1 MEKTLVIIDGNSLMN
16 RAYYAIQ
23 RPMMTKDGMYTQG
36 IFGFLNMLSKI
47 IKDYE
52 PTHIAVAFDRKAP
65 TFRHLEY
72 DEYKAGR
79 KKMPPELAMEFPVLK
94 DILAAMNIHML
105 EIDGFEAD
113 DILGTV
119 SKAAEEDGIK
129 PYIITGDKDA
139 FQLASDKTT
148 VIFTKRGTSEFDA
161 YDEKAVYEKY
171 GFSPQQFIDFKGLM
185 GDQSD
190 NIPGIPGVGEK
201 TATKLILEYGSV
213 ENLIA
218 SVDGMKKSKLKEKIE
233 ENAQLAVMSKRL
245 ATICRDIP
253 IEIDFDAMKYEEPDY
268 DKLIEIYKKLEFNLF
283 IKRLTSER
291 KLAGHDA
298 SESGEAV
305 SPAASDGAAGAETS
319 GSPYLN
325 ESKYDGEIPYGDIAP
340 VVASKAA
347 VIQVS
352 GADELAKALDAMSSA
367 DHIWLRVFH
376 DNAHIKKPE
385 ISSVCMLALDNGDNA
400 ENGGKLYVIHWD
412 DCAPGALAEFFA
424 KYRGRI
430 CGHDLKDSYYALFAN
445 GAAKLPDPRGYVFET
460 YCDTAITA
468 YLIDP
473 QKKSYELSA
482 LMLEA
487 YHKDFPTDKQISEE
501 AGTIDMF
508 GNAWDTQAQLALKIF
523 EASSSLVGEQ
533 AAQLA
538 RYDLVRVLT
547 EAELPLV
554 EVLASM
560 ESCGVRADREVLN
573 TIGDSLK
580 GRIEKLTADIYT
592 LAGEEFNINSP
603 KQLGVILF
611 EKLGL
616 PNGKKTK
623 TGYSTSAD
631 ILEKIADDHPVV
643 PLILEYRMLTKLNG
657 TYVEGML
664 PLIDSGEK
672 IHAHFQ
678 QTVTATGRLSCTE
691 PNLQNIP
698 VRQDIGRQF
707 RRVFTKSHEDGVL
720 VGADYSQV
728 ELRVMAHLS
737 GDKALIDS
745 FEQQSDIH
753 TITASRVFGVP
764 VEDVTPLQRSRAKAV
779 NFGVIYGISAFGLSE
794 DLKISRKEAQAYID
808 DYFRAHPGVK
818 AYMDSMVEFCKEH
831 NYVTTLLGRRR
842 YISEIHAS
850 NFMTR
855 QLGERLAMNT
865 PVQGTAADIMKLAMI
880 RAYRALNEQVCESRL
895 ILQIHDELMIDCVA
909 GEEEKV
915 KELLEVSMTDA
926 VQLKVVLA
934 ADVNSGNS
942 WYDLK

>member
-47 IKDYE
+47 LKDYE

-119 SKAAEEDGIK
+119 SKKAEEEGIT

-218 SVDGMKKSKLKEKIE
+218 SVDSMKKSKLKEKIE

-253 IEIDFDAMKYEEPDY
+253 IEVDFEAMKYEEPDY
-268 DKLIEIYKKLEFNLF
+268 GKLIEIYKKLEFNLF

-291 KLAGHDA
+291 KLAGLPADNSA
-298 SESGEAV
+298 SE
-305 SPAASDGAAGAETS
+305 ASDAAAMPVSDNSVSSADIQEAYEYNG
-319 GSPYLN
+319 
-325 ESKYDGEIPYGDIAP
+325 DIPYSDITAIN
-340 VVASKAA
+340 ASNVETVHAD
-347 VIQVS
+347 S
-352 GADELAKALDAMSSA
+352 ADELKKALKELNDA
-367 DHIWLRVFH
+367 DCVWLKVFH
-376 DNAHIKKPE
+376 DNAHVKKPE
-385 ISSVCMLALDNGDNA
+385 ISSVCMLARGGN
-400 ENGGKLYVIHWD
+400 ENEADRLYVIHWNES
-412 DCAPGALAEFFA
+412 APGALAEFFGHW
-424 KYRGRI
+424 RGRL
-430 CGHDLKDSYYALFAN
+430 CGHDIKDSYYALFAN

-460 YCDTAITA
+460 YCDTAISA

-487 YHKDFPTDKQISEE
+487 YHKDFPTDKQIAEE
-501 AGTIDMF
+501 ACAIDMF
-508 GNAWDTQAQLALKIF
+508 GNAWDTQARLALSIF
-523 EASSSLVGEQ
+523 EASSSLVKEQ

-538 RYDLVRVLT
+538 RYSLVKVLT

-560 ESCGVRADREVLN
+560 ESCGVRADSEVLN
-573 TIGDSLK
+573 TIGGSLRE
-580 GRIEKLTADIYT
+580 RIEKLTSDIYV

-631 ILEKIADDHPVV
+631 ILEKIADAHPVV

-664 PLIDSGEK
+664 PLIDENGK

-794 DLKISRKEAQAYID
+794 DLKISRKEAQEYID

-818 AYMDSMVEFCKEH
+818 AYMDSMVEFCREH
-831 NYVTTLLGRRR
+831 NYVSTLLGRRR

-880 RAYRALNEQVCESRL
+880 RAYRALNEQNCESRL
-895 ILQIHDELMIDCVA
+895 ILQVHDELMIDCVS

-934 ADVNSGNS
+934 ADVNTGNS

>member
-1 MEKTLVIIDGNSLMN
+1 MEKKLVIIDGNSLMN

-47 IKDYE
+47 LKDYE

-94 DILAAMNIHML
+94 DILTAMNIHML

-119 SKAAEEDGIK
+119 SKKAEEEGIK

-218 SVDGMKKSKLKEKIE
+218 STDSMKKSKLRDKIE

-253 IEIDFDAMKYEEPDY
+253 VEVDFEAMKYEGPDY
-268 DKLIEIYKKLEFNLF
+268 GKLIEIYKKLEFNLF

-291 KLAGHDA
+291 KLAGL
-298 SESGEAV
+298 
-305 SPAASDGAAGAETS
+305 PADENTAETS
-319 GSPYLN
+319 DGTSMPASN
-325 ESKYDGEIPYGDIAP
+325 DSVSSADIQEASEYDGDIPYSDITAINSAN
-340 VVASKAA
+340 VETVHTDS
-347 VIQVS
+347 
-352 GADELAKALDAMSSA
+352 ADELKKALEELKGA
-367 DHIWLRVFH
+367 DHIWLKVFH
-376 DNAHIKKPE
+376 DNAHVKKPE
-385 ISSVCMLALDNGDNA
+385 ISSVCMLACGGA
-400 ENGGKLYVIHWD
+400 ENKAGRLYVIRWNES
-412 DCAPGALAEFFA
+412 APGALAEFFGHW
-424 KYRGRI
+424 RGRL
-430 CGHDLKDSYYALFAN
+430 CGHDVKDSYYALFSN

-460 YCDTAITA
+460 YCDTAISA

-487 YHKDFPTDKQISEE
+487 YHKDFPTDKQIAEE
-501 AGTIDMF
+501 ACTIDMF
-508 GNAWDTQAQLALKIF
+508 GNAWDTQARLALSIF
-523 EASSSLVGEQ
+523 EASSSLVKEQ

-538 RYDLVRVLT
+538 RYGLVKVLT

-580 GRIEKLTADIYT
+580 ERIEKLTSDIYV

-631 ILEKIADDHPVV
+631 ILEKIADAHPAV

-664 PLIDSGEK
+664 PLIDENGK

-794 DLKISRKEAQAYID
+794 DLKISRKEAQEYID
-808 DYFRAHPGVK
+808 DYFKAHPGVK
-818 AYMDSMVEFCKEH
+818 AYMDSMVEFCREH
-831 NYVTTLLGRRR
+831 NYVSTLLGRRR

-880 RAYRALNEQVCESRL
+880 RAYRTLNEQNCESRL
-895 ILQIHDELMIDCVA
+895 ILQVHDELMIDCVS

-934 ADVNSGNS
+934 ADVNTGNS

>member
-1 MEKTLVIIDGNSLMN
+1 
-16 RAYYAIQ
+16 
-23 RPMMTKDGMYTQG
+23 
-36 IFGFLNMLSKI
+36 
-47 IKDYE
+47 
-52 PTHIAVAFDRKAP
+52 
-65 TFRHLEY
+65 
-72 DEYKAGR
+72 
-79 KKMPPELAMEFPVLK
+79 
-94 DILAAMNIHML
+94 
-105 EIDGFEAD
+105 
-113 DILGTV
+113 
-119 SKAAEEDGIK
+119 
-129 PYIITGDKDA
+129 
-139 FQLASDKTT
+139 
-148 VIFTKRGTSEFDA
+148 
-161 YDEKAVYEKY
+161 
-171 GFSPQQFIDFKGLM
+171 M

-218 SVDGMKKSKLKEKIE
+218 STDSMKKSKLRDKIE

-253 IEIDFDAMKYEEPDY
+253 IEVDFEAMKYEGPDY
-268 DKLIEIYKKLEFNLF
+268 GKLIEIYKKLEFNLF

-291 KLAGHDA
+291 KLAGLPADENTAEISDGTSMPASNDSVSSADIQEA
-298 SESGEAV
+298 SE
-305 SPAASDGAAGAETS
+305 
-319 GSPYLN
+319 
-325 ESKYDGEIPYGDIAP
+325 YDGDIPYSDITAIN
-340 VVASKAA
+340 AA
-347 VIQVS
+347 NVETVHTD
-352 GADELAKALDAMSSA
+352 GADELKKALEELKGA
-367 DHIWLRVFH
+367 DRIWLKVFH
-376 DNAHIKKPE
+376 DNAHVKKPE
-385 ISSVCMLALDNGDNA
+385 ISSVCMLACGGA
-400 ENGGKLYVIHWD
+400 ENKAGRLYVIHWNES
-412 DCAPGALAEFFA
+412 APGALAEFFGHW
-424 KYRGRI
+424 RGRL
-430 CGHDLKDSYYALFAN
+430 CGHDIKDSYYALFSN

-460 YCDTAITA
+460 YCDTAISA

-482 LMLEA
+482 LILEA
-487 YHKDFPTDKQISEE
+487 YHKDFPTDKQIAEE
-501 AGTIDMF
+501 ACTIDMF
-508 GNAWDTQAQLALKIF
+508 GNAWDTQARLALSIF
-523 EASSSLVGEQ
+523 EASSSLVKEQ

-538 RYDLVRVLT
+538 RYGLVKVLT

-580 GRIEKLTADIYT
+580 ERIEKLTSDIYV

-631 ILEKIADDHPVV
+631 ILEKIADAHPAV

-664 PLIDSGEK
+664 PLIDENGK

-794 DLKISRKEAQAYID
+794 DLKISRKEAQEYID
-808 DYFRAHPGVK
+808 DYFKAHPGVK
-818 AYMDSMVEFCKEH
+818 AYMDSMVEFCREH
-831 NYVTTLLGRRR
+831 NYVSTLLGRRR

-880 RAYRALNEQVCESRL
+880 RAYRALNEQNCESRL
-895 ILQIHDELMIDCVA
+895 ILQVHDELMIDCVS

-934 ADVNSGNS
+934 ADVNTGNS

>member
-47 IKDYE
+47 LKDYA

-94 DILAAMNIHML
+94 DILTAMNIHML

-119 SKAAEEDGIK
+119 SKKAEEEGIK

-218 SVDGMKKSKLKEKIE
+218 STDSMKKSKLRDKIE

-253 IEIDFDAMKYEEPDY
+253 IEVDFEAMKYEVPDY
-268 DKLIEIYKKLEFNLF
+268 GKLIEIYKKLEFNLF

-291 KLAGHDA
+291 KLAGLPADENTAEISDGTSMPASNDSVSSADIQKA
-298 SESGEAV
+298 SE
-305 SPAASDGAAGAETS
+305 
-319 GSPYLN
+319 
-325 ESKYDGEIPYGDIAP
+325 YDGDIPYSDITAIN
-340 VVASKAA
+340 AA
-347 VIQVS
+347 NVETVHTD
-352 GADELAKALDAMSSA
+352 GADELKKALEELKGA
-367 DHIWLRVFH
+367 DRIWLKVFH
-376 DNAHIKKPE
+376 DNAHVKKPE
-385 ISSVCMLALDNGDNA
+385 ISSVCMLACGGA
-400 ENGGKLYVIHWD
+400 ENKAGRLYVIHWNES
-412 DCAPGALAEFFA
+412 APGALAEFFGHW
-424 KYRGRI
+424 RGRL
-430 CGHDLKDSYYALFAN
+430 CGHDIKDSYYALFSN

-460 YCDTAITA
+460 YCDTAISA

-482 LMLEA
+482 LVLEA
-487 YHKDFPTDKQISEE
+487 YHKDFPTDKQIAEE
-501 AGTIDMF
+501 ACTIDMF
-508 GNAWDTQAQLALKIF
+508 GNAWDTQARLALSIF
-523 EASSSLVGEQ
+523 EASSSLVKEQ

-538 RYDLVRVLT
+538 RYGLVKVLT

-580 GRIEKLTADIYT
+580 ERIEKLTSDIYV

-631 ILEKIADDHPVV
+631 ILEKIADAHPVV

-664 PLIDSGEK
+664 PLIDENGK

-794 DLKISRKEAQAYID
+794 DLKISRKEAQEYID
-808 DYFRAHPGVK
+808 DYFKAHPGVK
-818 AYMDSMVEFCKEH
+818 AYMDSMVEFCREH
-831 NYVTTLLGRRR
+831 NYVSTLLGRRR

-880 RAYRALNEQVCESRL
+880 RAYRALNEQNCESRL
-895 ILQIHDELMIDCVA
+895 ILQVHDELMIDCVS

-934 ADVNSGNS
+934 ADVNTGNS

>member
-1 MEKTLVIIDGNSLMN
+1 
-16 RAYYAIQ
+16 
-23 RPMMTKDGMYTQG
+23 
-36 IFGFLNMLSKI
+36 
-47 IKDYE
+47 
-52 PTHIAVAFDRKAP
+52 
-65 TFRHLEY
+65 
-72 DEYKAGR
+72 
-79 KKMPPELAMEFPVLK
+79 
-94 DILAAMNIHML
+94 ML

-119 SKAAEEDGIK
+119 SKKAEEEGIK

-218 SVDGMKKSKLKEKIE
+218 STDSMKKSKLREKIE

-253 IEIDFDAMKYEEPDY
+253 VEVDFEAMKYEEPDY
-268 DKLIEIYKKLEFNLF
+268 GKLIEIYKKLEFNLF

-291 KLAGHDA
+291 KLAGLPADENTAEISDSTSMPASNDSVSSADIQKA
-298 SESGEAV
+298 SE
-305 SPAASDGAAGAETS
+305 
-319 GSPYLN
+319 
-325 ESKYDGEIPYGDIAP
+325 YDGDIPYSDITAIN
-340 VVASKAA
+340 AA
-347 VIQVS
+347 NVETVHTD
-352 GADELAKALDAMSSA
+352 GADELKKAIEELKGA
-367 DHIWLRVFH
+367 DRIWLKVFH
-376 DNAHIKKPE
+376 DNAHVKKPE
-385 ISSVCMLALDNGDNA
+385 ISSVCMLACGGA
-400 ENGGKLYVIHWD
+400 ENKAGRLYVIHWNES
-412 DCAPGALAEFFA
+412 APGALAEFFGHW
-424 KYRGRI
+424 RGRL
-430 CGHDLKDSYYALFAN
+430 CGHDIKDSYYALFSN

-460 YCDTAITA
+460 YCDTAISA

-487 YHKDFPTDKQISEE
+487 YHKDFPTDKQIAEE
-501 AGTIDMF
+501 ACTIDMF
-508 GNAWDTQAQLALKIF
+508 GNAWDTQARLALSIF
-523 EASSSLVGEQ
+523 EASSSLVKEQ

-538 RYDLVRVLT
+538 RYGLVKVLT

-580 GRIEKLTADIYT
+580 ERIEKLTSDIYV

-631 ILEKIADDHPVV
+631 ILEKIADAHPAV

-664 PLIDSGEK
+664 PLIDENGK

-794 DLKISRKEAQAYID
+794 DLKISRKEAQEYID
-808 DYFRAHPGVK
+808 DYFKAHPGVK
-818 AYMDSMVEFCKEH
+818 AYMDSMVEFCREH
-831 NYVTTLLGRRR
+831 NYVSTLLGRRR

-880 RAYRALNEQVCESRL
+880 RAYRALNEQNCESRL
-895 ILQIHDELMIDCVA
+895 ILQVHDELMIDCVS

-934 ADVNSGNS
+934 ADVNTGNS

>member
-1 MEKTLVIIDGNSLMN
+1 MEKILVIIDGNSLMN

-47 IKDYE
+47 LKDYE
-52 PTHIAVAFDRKAP
+52 PTHIAVAFDRKTP

-94 DILAAMNIHML
+94 EILDTMNIHML

-119 SKAAEEDGIK
+119 SKAAEENGIK

-185 GDQSD
+185 GDTSD

-201 TATKLILEYGSV
+201 TAAKLILEYGSV

-218 SVDGMKKSKLKEKIE
+218 SVGSMKKSKLRDKIE

-253 IEIDFDAMKYEEPDY
+253 IEIDFEAMKYKEPDY
-268 DKLIEIYKKLEFNLF
+268 GKLIEIYKKLEFNLF
-283 IKRLTSER
+283 IKRL
-291 KLAGHDA
+291 A
-298 SESGEAV
+298 SEKKL
-305 SPAASDGAAGAETS
+305 DGLSAAGGADEVHRVNAEILPS
-319 GSPYLN
+319 ENGNDIHSASQ
-325 ESKYDGEIPYGDIAP
+325 EQKYDGELPYSDICP
-340 VVASKAA
+340 IDSSSVTTVQ
-347 VIQVS
+347 I
-352 GADELAKALDAMSSA
+352 SSA
-367 DHIWLRVFH
+367 SELKTTLESMKSAGYIWLKVFH
-376 DNAHIKKPE
+376 DNAHVKKPE
-385 ISSVCMLALDNGDNA
+385 ISSVCMYVCGNGSA
-400 ENGGKLYVIHWD
+400 EGTLYVIQWQEG
-412 DCAPGALAEFFA
+412 APGALSEFF
-424 KYRGRI
+424 KHYSGKM

-445 GAAKLPDPRGYVFET
+445 GAAVLPDPRGYIFET
-460 YCDTAITA
+460 YCDTAVSA

-473 QKKSYELSA
+473 QKKSYELST
-482 LMLEA
+482 LMLET
-487 YHKDFPTDKQISEE
+487 YHNEFPTDKQIADESC
-501 AGTIDMF
+501 TIDMF
-508 GNAWDTQAQLALKIF
+508 GNAWDTQGRLALMIF
-523 EASSSLVGEQ
+523 EASSMLVGKQ
-533 AAQLA
+533 AVQLA
-538 RYDLVRVLT
+538 ECGLMRVLT

-560 ESCGVRADREVLN
+560 EACGIKADREVLN
-573 TIGDSLK
+573 AIGDSLK
-580 GRIEKLTADIYT
+580 ERIGKLTSDIYT

-603 KQLGVILF
+603 KQLGSVLF

-631 ILEKIADDHPVV
+631 ILEKISDEHPVV
-643 PLILEYRMLTKLNG
+643 PLILEYRMLTKLNS

-664 PLIDSGEK
+664 PLIDENGK

-707 RRVFTKSHEDGVL
+707 RRVFTKSHEDGIL

-737 GDKALIDS
+737 GDSALIDS
-745 FEQQSDIH
+745 FEQHSDIH
-753 TITASRVFGVP
+753 TMTASRVFRVP
-764 VEDVTPLQRSRAKAV
+764 PEDVTPLQRSRAKAV

-794 DLKISRKEAQAYID
+794 DLKISRKEAQEYID
-808 DYFRAHPGVK
+808 DYFRVHPGVK
-818 AYMDSMVEFCKEH
+818 DYMNSMVEFCREH

-880 RAYRALNEQVCESRL
+880 RAYSALNEQMCQSRL

-934 ADVNSGNS
+934 ADVNTGNS

>member
-1 MEKTLVIIDGNSLMN
+1 MN

-36 IFGFLNMLSKI
+36 IFGFLNMLNKI

-79 KKMPPELAMEFPVLK
+79 KKMPHELAMEFPVLK

-105 EIDGFEAD
+105 ETDGFEAD

-119 SKAAEEDGIK
+119 SKAAEAEDIR

-171 GFSPQQFIDFKGLM
+171 GFSPLQFIDFKGLM

-218 SVDGMKKSKLKEKIE
+218 SIDSMKKSKLKEKIE

-253 IEIDFDAMKYEEPDY
+253 IEIDFEKMKFTEPDY
-268 DKLIEIYKKLEFNLF
+268 GKLIEIYKKLEFNSF
-283 IKRLTSER
+283 IKRLSAEH
-291 KLAGHDA
+291 KLAESPAQDA
-298 SESGEAV
+298 SAHADKHSGF
-305 SPAASDGAAGAETS
+305 DAG
-319 GSPYLN
+319 
-325 ESKYDGEIPYGDIAP
+325 PYGEPADSYYEIDMSYGIAGSENYGDASVYKDIPA
-340 VVASKAA
+340 VTASSAS
-347 VIQVS
+347 VIHVS
-352 GADELAKALDAMSSA
+352 GADELEKAAAEMEGA
-367 DHIWLRVFH
+367 EYIWLKVFH
-376 DNAHIKKPE
+376 DNAHIRKPE
-385 ISSVCMLALDNGDNA
+385 ISSVCIFA
-400 ENGGKLYVIHWD
+400 EGKLYTIHWED
-412 DCAPGALAEFFA
+412 GIAETLKNFFMNTKA
-424 KYRGRI
+424 KI
-430 CGHDLKDSYYALFAN
+430 CGHDLKDGYYALFAEN
-445 GAAKLPDPRGYVFET
+445 AAECAESRGYIFET
-460 YCDTAITA
+460 FYDTAVAA

-473 QKKSYELSA
+473 QRKSYELSE
-482 LMLEA
+482 LILEA
-487 YHKDFPTDKQISEE
+487 YHKDFPTDKQIREE
-501 AGTIDMF
+501 ASAIDMF
-508 GNAWDTQAQLALKIF
+508 GNAWDTQAKLALKIF
-523 EASSSLVGEQ
+523 EASSSLIP
-533 AAQLA
+533 AQSAQIAQFGLQ
-538 RYDLVRVLT
+538 RVYT
-547 EAELPLV
+547 EAELPLI

-560 ESCGVRADREVLN
+560 ESCGVKADSGVLN
-573 TIGDSLK
+573 EIGDSLK
-580 GRIEKLTADIYT
+580 SRIEKLTADICA

-631 ILEKIADDHPVV
+631 ILEKIQDEHPIV
-643 PLILEYRMLTKLNG
+643 PLILEYRLLTKLNG

-664 PLIDSGEK
+664 PLIDENGF

-707 RRVFTKSHEDGVL
+707 RRVFTKSREDGVL

-737 GDKALIDS
+737 GDSALMDS
-745 FEQQSDIH
+745 FEQESDIH
-753 TITASRVFGVP
+753 TITASRVFGTP
-764 VEDVTPLQRSRAKAV
+764 IEDVTPLQRSRAKAV

-794 DLKISRKEAQAYID
+794 DLKISRKEAQEYID

-818 AYMDSMVEFCKEH
+818 KYMDSMVKFCKEN

-880 RAYRALNEQVCESRL
+880 KTYRALNENNCVSRL
-895 ILQIHDELMIDCVA
+895 ILQVHDELMIDCVSNEA
-909 GEEEKV
+909 EKV
-915 KELLEVSMTDA
+915 KELLEVCMTDA

>member
-1 MEKTLVIIDGNSLMN
+1 MEKKLVIIDGNSLMN

-47 IKDYE
+47 LKDYE

-94 DILAAMNIHML
+94 DILTAMNIHML

-119 SKAAEEDGIK
+119 SKKAEEEGIK

-218 SVDGMKKSKLKEKIE
+218 STDSMKKSKLRDKIE

-253 IEIDFDAMKYEEPDY
+253 VEVDFEAMKYEGPDY
-268 DKLIEIYKKLEFNLF
+268 GKLIEIYKKLEFNLF

-291 KLAGHDA
+291 KLAGLPADENTAEISDGTSMTASNDSVSSADIQEA
-298 SESGEAV
+298 SE
-305 SPAASDGAAGAETS
+305 
-319 GSPYLN
+319 
-325 ESKYDGEIPYGDIAP
+325 YDGDIPYSDITAINSAN
-340 VVASKAA
+340 VETVHTDS
-347 VIQVS
+347 
-352 GADELAKALDAMSSA
+352 ADELKKALEELKGA
-367 DHIWLRVFH
+367 DHIWLKVFH
-376 DNAHIKKPE
+376 DNAHVKKPE
-385 ISSVCMLALDNGDNA
+385 ISSVCMLACGGA
-400 ENGGKLYVIHWD
+400 ENKAGRLYVIRWNES
-412 DCAPGALAEFFA
+412 APGALAEFFGHW
-424 KYRGRI
+424 RGRL
-430 CGHDLKDSYYALFAN
+430 CGHDVKDSYYALFSN

-460 YCDTAITA
+460 YCDTAISA

-487 YHKDFPTDKQISEE
+487 YHKDFPTDKQIAEE
-501 AGTIDMF
+501 ACTIDMF
-508 GNAWDTQAQLALKIF
+508 GNAWDTQARLALSIF
-523 EASSSLVGEQ
+523 EASSSLVKEQ

-538 RYDLVRVLT
+538 RYGLVKVLT

-580 GRIEKLTADIYT
+580 ERIEKLTSDIYV

-631 ILEKIADDHPVV
+631 ILEKIADAHPAV

-664 PLIDSGEK
+664 PLIDENGK

-794 DLKISRKEAQAYID
+794 DLKISRKEAQEYID
-808 DYFRAHPGVK
+808 DYFKAHPDVK
-818 AYMDSMVEFCKEH
+818 AYMDSMVEFCREH
-831 NYVTTLLGRRR
+831 NYVSTLLGRRR

-880 RAYRALNEQVCESRL
+880 RAYRTLNEQNCESRL
-895 ILQIHDELMIDCVA
+895 ILQVHDELMIDCVS

-934 ADVNSGNS
+934 ADVNTGNS

>member
-1 MEKTLVIIDGNSLMN
+1 MEKKLVIIDGNSLMN

-47 IKDYE
+47 LKDYE

-79 KKMPPELAMEFPVLK
+79 KKMPPELAMEFPILK
-94 DILAAMNIHML
+94 DILTAMNIHML

-119 SKAAEEDGIK
+119 SKKAEEEGIK

-218 SVDGMKKSKLKEKIE
+218 STDSMKKSKLRDKIE

-253 IEIDFDAMKYEEPDY
+253 VEVDFEAMKYEEPDY
-268 DKLIEIYKKLEFNLF
+268 GKLIEIYKKLEFNLF

-291 KLAGHDA
+291 KLAGLPADENTAEISDGTSMPASNDSVSSADIQEA
-298 SESGEAV
+298 SE
-305 SPAASDGAAGAETS
+305 
-319 GSPYLN
+319 
-325 ESKYDGEIPYGDIAP
+325 YDGDIPYSDITAINSAN
-340 VVASKAA
+340 VETVHTDS
-347 VIQVS
+347 
-352 GADELAKALDAMSSA
+352 ADELKKALEELNGA
-367 DHIWLRVFH
+367 DHIWLKVFH
-376 DNAHIKKPE
+376 DNAHVKKPE
-385 ISSVCMLALDNGDNA
+385 ISSVCMLACGGA
-400 ENGGKLYVIHWD
+400 ENKADRLYVIHWNES
-412 DCAPGALAEFFA
+412 APGALAEFFGHW
-424 KYRGRI
+424 RGRL
-430 CGHDLKDSYYALFAN
+430 CGHDIKDSYYALFSN
-445 GAAKLPDPRGYVFET
+445 GSAKLPDPRGYVFET
-460 YCDTAITA
+460 YCDTAISA

-487 YHKDFPTDKQISEE
+487 YHKDFPTDRQIEEE
-501 AGTIDMF
+501 ACTIDMF
-508 GNAWDTQAQLALKIF
+508 GNAWDTQARLALSIF
-523 EASSSLVGEQ
+523 EASSSLVKEQ

-538 RYDLVRVLT
+538 RYGLVKVLT

-580 GRIEKLTADIYT
+580 ERIEKLTSDIYV

-631 ILEKIADDHPVV
+631 ILEKIADAHPAV

-664 PLIDSGEK
+664 PLIDENGK

-794 DLKISRKEAQAYID
+794 DLKISRKEAQEYID
-808 DYFRAHPGVK
+808 DYFKAHPGVK
-818 AYMDSMVEFCKEH
+818 AYMDSMVEFCREH
-831 NYVTTLLGRRR
+831 NYVSTLLGRRR

-880 RAYRALNEQVCESRL
+880 RAYRALNEQNCESRL
-895 ILQIHDELMIDCVA
+895 ILQVHDELMIDCVS

-934 ADVNSGNS
+934 ADVNTGNS

>member
-1 MEKTLVIIDGNSLMN
+1 MEKKLVIIDGNSLMN

-47 IKDYE
+47 LKDYA

-65 TFRHLEY
+65 TFRHIEY

-94 DILAAMNIHML
+94 DILTAMNIHML

-119 SKAAEEDGIK
+119 SKKAEEEGIK

-218 SVDGMKKSKLKEKIE
+218 STDSMKKSKLREKIE

-253 IEIDFDAMKYEEPDY
+253 VEVDFEAMKYEEPDY
-268 DKLIEIYKKLEFNLF
+268 GKLIEIYKKLEFNLF

-291 KLAGHDA
+291 KLAGLPADKNTAEISDGTSMPASNDSVSSADIQEA
-298 SESGEAV
+298 SE
-305 SPAASDGAAGAETS
+305 
-319 GSPYLN
+319 
-325 ESKYDGEIPYGDIAP
+325 YDGDIPYSDITAIN
-340 VVASKAA
+340 AA
-347 VIQVS
+347 NVETVHTD
-352 GADELAKALDAMSSA
+352 GADELKKALEELEGA
-367 DHIWLRVFH
+367 DHIWLKVFH
-376 DNAHIKKPE
+376 DNAHVKKPE
-385 ISSVCMLALDNGDNA
+385 ISSVCMLACDGA
-400 ENGGKLYVIHWD
+400 ENKAGRLYVIHWNES
-412 DCAPGALAEFFA
+412 APGALAEFFGHW
-424 KYRGRI
+424 RGRL
-430 CGHDLKDSYYALFAN
+430 CGHDIKDSYYALFSN

-460 YCDTAITA
+460 YCDTAISA

-487 YHKDFPTDKQISEE
+487 YHKDFPTDKQIAEE
-501 AGTIDMF
+501 ACTIDMF
-508 GNAWDTQAQLALKIF
+508 GNAWDTQARLALSIF
-523 EASSSLVGEQ
+523 EASSSLVKEQ

-538 RYDLVRVLT
+538 RYGLVKVLT

-580 GRIEKLTADIYT
+580 ERIEKLTSDIYV

-631 ILEKIADDHPVV
+631 ILEKIADAHPVV

-664 PLIDSGEK
+664 PLIDENGK

-794 DLKISRKEAQAYID
+794 DLKISRKEAQEYID
-808 DYFRAHPGVK
+808 DYFKAHPGVK
-818 AYMDSMVEFCKEH
+818 AYMDSMVEFCREH
-831 NYVTTLLGRRR
+831 NYVSTLLGRRR

-880 RAYRALNEQVCESRL
+880 RAYRALNEQNCESRL
-895 ILQIHDELMIDCVA
+895 ILQVHDELMIDCVSD
-909 GEEEKV
+909 EEEKV

-934 ADVNSGNS
+934 ADVNTGNS

>member
-1 MEKTLVIIDGNSLMN
+1 M
-16 RAYYAIQ
+16 
-23 RPMMTKDGMYTQG
+23 
-36 IFGFLNMLSKI
+36 
-47 IKDYE
+47 
-52 PTHIAVAFDRKAP
+52 
-65 TFRHLEY
+65 
-72 DEYKAGR
+72 
-79 KKMPPELAMEFPVLK
+79 
-94 DILAAMNIHML
+94 
-105 EIDGFEAD
+105 
-113 DILGTV
+113 
-119 SKAAEEDGIK
+119 
-129 PYIITGDKDA
+129 
-139 FQLASDKTT
+139 
-148 VIFTKRGTSEFDA
+148 
-161 YDEKAVYEKY
+161 
-171 GFSPQQFIDFKGLM
+171 GLM
-185 GDQSD
+185 GAQSD

-218 SVDGMKKSKLKEKIE
+218 STDSMKKSKLRDKIE

-253 IEIDFDAMKYEEPDY
+253 IEVDFEAMKYEVPDY
-268 DKLIEIYKKLEFNLF
+268 GKLIEIYKKLEFNLF

-291 KLAGHDA
+291 KLAGLPADENTAENSDGTSMPESNDSVSSADIQEA
-298 SESGEAV
+298 SE
-305 SPAASDGAAGAETS
+305 
-319 GSPYLN
+319 
-325 ESKYDGEIPYGDIAP
+325 YDGDIPYSDITAIN
-340 VVASKAA
+340 AA
-347 VIQVS
+347 NVETVHTD
-352 GADELAKALDAMSSA
+352 GADELKKALEELNGA
-367 DHIWLRVFH
+367 DRIWLKVFH
-376 DNAHIKKPE
+376 DNAHVKKPE
-385 ISSVCMLALDNGDNA
+385 ISSVCMLACGGA
-400 ENGGKLYVIHWD
+400 ENKAGRLYVIHWNES
-412 DCAPGALAEFFA
+412 APGALAEFFGHW
-424 KYRGRI
+424 RGRL
-430 CGHDLKDSYYALFAN
+430 CGHDIKDSYYALFSN

-460 YCDTAITA
+460 YCDTAISA

-487 YHKDFPTDKQISEE
+487 YHKDFPTDKQIAEE
-501 AGTIDMF
+501 ACTIDMF
-508 GNAWDTQAQLALKIF
+508 GNAWDTQARLALSIF
-523 EASSSLVGEQ
+523 EASSSLVKEQ

-538 RYDLVRVLT
+538 RYGLVKVLT

-560 ESCGVRADREVLN
+560 ESCGIRADREVLN

-580 GRIEKLTADIYT
+580 ERIEKLTSDIYV

-631 ILEKIADDHPVV
+631 ILEKIADAHPAV

-664 PLIDSGEK
+664 PLIDENGK

-794 DLKISRKEAQAYID
+794 DLKISRKEAQEYID
-808 DYFRAHPGVK
+808 DYFKAHPGVK
-818 AYMDSMVEFCKEH
+818 AYMDSMVEFCREH
-831 NYVTTLLGRRR
+831 NYVSTLLGRRR

-880 RAYRALNEQVCESRL
+880 RAYRALNEQNCESRL
-895 ILQIHDELMIDCVA
+895 ILQVHDELMIDCVS

-934 ADVNSGNS
+934 ADVNTGNS

>member
-36 IFGFLNMLSKI
+36 IFGFLNMLNKI
-47 IKDYE
+47 IKDYS

-105 EIDGFEAD
+105 ETDGFEAD

-119 SKAAEEDGIK
+119 SKAAEAENIR

-218 SVDGMKKSKLKEKIE
+218 SIDSMKKSKLKEKIE

-253 IEIDFDAMKYEEPDY
+253 IEIDFEEMKFTEPDY
-268 DKLIEIYKKLEFNLF
+268 GKLIEIYKKLEFNSF
-283 IKRLTSER
+283 IKRLSAEH
-291 KLAGHDA
+291 KLAESPSQEGTAAGEPSGGYTDSA
-298 SESGEAV
+298 SDDVPFEAY
-305 SPAASDGAAGAETS
+305 SDMIAASDSVAYSDASVYKDIPAVTSAA
-319 GSPYLN
+319 
-325 ESKYDGEIPYGDIAP
+325 EI
-340 VVASKAA
+340 VHV
-347 VIQVS
+347 
-352 GADELAKALDAMSSA
+352 SSA
-367 DHIWLRVFH
+367 EELEKAVAELEGTEYIWLKVFH
-376 DNAHIKKPE
+376 DNAHVKKPE
-385 ISSVCMLALDNGDNA
+385 ISSVCIFA
-400 ENGGKLYVIHWD
+400 GGKLYVVHWED
-412 DCAPGALAEFFA
+412 SVCEALKALFMKISA
-424 KYRGRI
+424 KI
-430 CGHDLKDSYYALFAN
+430 CGHDLKDSYYALFAR
-445 GAAKLPDPRGYVFET
+445 GAAEHADGKGYVFET
-460 YCDTAITA
+460 FYDTAIAA

-473 QKKSYELSA
+473 QRKSYELSE

-487 YHKDFPTDKQISEE
+487 WHKDFPTDKQIREE
-501 AGTIDMF
+501 ASAIDMF
-508 GNAWDTQAQLALKIF
+508 GNAWDTQAKLALKIF
-523 EASSSLVGEQ
+523 EASSSLIP
-533 AAQLA
+533 AQSAQIAQFGLQ
-538 RYDLVRVLT
+538 RVYT
-547 EAELPLV
+547 EAELPLI

-560 ESCGVRADREVLN
+560 ESCGVKADSSVLN
-573 TIGDSLK
+573 EIGDSLK
-580 GRIEKLTADIYT
+580 SRIEKLTADICT
-592 LAGEEFNINSP
+592 LAGEDFNINSP

-631 ILEKIADDHPVV
+631 ILEKIADEHPIV
-643 PLILEYRMLTKLNG
+643 PLILEYRLLTKLNG

-664 PLIDSGEK
+664 PLIDENGF

-707 RRVFTKSHEDGVL
+707 RRVFTRSRVDGVL

-737 GDKALIDS
+737 GDSALMNS
-745 FEQQSDIH
+745 FEQESDIH
-753 TITASRVFGVP
+753 TITASRVFSTP
-764 VEDVTPLQRSRAKAV
+764 IEDVTPLQRSRAKAV

-794 DLKISRKEAQAYID
+794 DLKISRKEAQEYID

-818 AYMDSMVEFCKEH
+818 KYMDSMVEFCKEN

-880 RAYRALNEQVCESRL
+880 KTYRALNENNCVSRL
-895 ILQIHDELMIDCVA
+895 ILQVHDELMIDCVSDEA
-909 GEEEKV
+909 EKV
-915 KELLEVSMTDA
+915 KELLEVCMTDA

>member
-1 MEKTLVIIDGNSLMN
+1 
-16 RAYYAIQ
+16 
-23 RPMMTKDGMYTQG
+23 
-36 IFGFLNMLSKI
+36 
-47 IKDYE
+47 
-52 PTHIAVAFDRKAP
+52 
-65 TFRHLEY
+65 
-72 DEYKAGR
+72 
-79 KKMPPELAMEFPVLK
+79 
-94 DILAAMNIHML
+94 
-105 EIDGFEAD
+105 
-113 DILGTV
+113 
-119 SKAAEEDGIK
+119 
-129 PYIITGDKDA
+129 
-139 FQLASDKTT
+139 
-148 VIFTKRGTSEFDA
+148 
-161 YDEKAVYEKY
+161 
-171 GFSPQQFIDFKGLM
+171 
-185 GDQSD
+185 
-190 NIPGIPGVGEK
+190 
-201 TATKLILEYGSV
+201 
-213 ENLIA
+213 
-218 SVDGMKKSKLKEKIE
+218 
-233 ENAQLAVMSKRL
+233 
-245 ATICRDIP
+245 
-253 IEIDFDAMKYEEPDY
+253 MKYEVPDY
-268 DKLIEIYKKLEFNLF
+268 GKLIEIYKKLEFNLF

-291 KLAGHDA
+291 KLAGLPADENTAEISDSTSMPASNDSVSSADIQEA
-298 SESGEAV
+298 SE
-305 SPAASDGAAGAETS
+305 
-319 GSPYLN
+319 
-325 ESKYDGEIPYGDIAP
+325 YDGDIPYSDITAIN
-340 VVASKAA
+340 AA
-347 VIQVS
+347 NVETVHTD
-352 GADELAKALDAMSSA
+352 GADELKKALEELKGA
-367 DHIWLRVFH
+367 DRIWLKVFH
-376 DNAHIKKPE
+376 DNAHVKKPE
-385 ISSVCMLALDNGDNA
+385 ISSVCMLACGGA
-400 ENGGKLYVIHWD
+400 ENKAGRLYVIHWNES
-412 DCAPGALAEFFA
+412 APGALAEFFGHW
-424 KYRGRI
+424 RGRL
-430 CGHDLKDSYYALFAN
+430 CGHDIKDSYYALFSN

-460 YCDTAITA
+460 YCDTAISA

-482 LMLEA
+482 LILEA
-487 YHKDFPTDKQISEE
+487 YHKDFPTDKQIAEE
-501 AGTIDMF
+501 ACTIDMF
-508 GNAWDTQAQLALKIF
+508 GNAWDTQARLALSIF
-523 EASSSLVGEQ
+523 EASSSLVKEQ

-538 RYDLVRVLT
+538 RYGLVKVLT

-560 ESCGVRADREVLN
+560 ESCGVRADSEVLN

-580 GRIEKLTADIYT
+580 ERIEKLTSDIYV

-631 ILEKIADDHPVV
+631 ILEKIADAHPAV

-664 PLIDSGEK
+664 PLIDENGK

-794 DLKISRKEAQAYID
+794 DLKISRKEAQEYID
-808 DYFRAHPGVK
+808 DYFKAHPGVK
-818 AYMDSMVEFCKEH
+818 AYMDSMVEFCREH
-831 NYVTTLLGRRR
+831 NYVSTLLGRRR

-880 RAYRALNEQVCESRL
+880 RAYRALNEQNCESRL
-895 ILQIHDELMIDCVA
+895 ILQVHDELMIDCVS

-934 ADVNSGNS
+934 ADVNTGNS

>member
-1 MEKTLVIIDGNSLMN
+1 MN

-36 IFGFLNMLSKI
+36 IFGFLNMLNKI

-105 EIDGFEAD
+105 ETDGFEAD

-119 SKAAEEDGIK
+119 SKAAEAEDIR

-171 GFSPQQFIDFKGLM
+171 GFSPLQFIDFKGLM

-218 SVDGMKKSKLKEKIE
+218 SIDSMKKSKLKEKIE

-253 IEIDFDAMKYEEPDY
+253 IEIDFEKMKFTEPDY
-268 DKLIEIYKKLEFNLF
+268 GKLIEIYKKLEFNSF
-283 IKRLTSER
+283 IKRLSAEH
-291 KLAGHDA
+291 KLAESPVQDA
-298 SESGEAV
+298 SAHADKHSGF
-305 SPAASDGAAGAETS
+305 DAG
-319 GSPYLN
+319 
-325 ESKYDGEIPYGDIAP
+325 PYGEPADPYSDIDMSYGIAGSENYGD
-340 VVASKAA
+340 ASVYKDIPA
-347 VIQVS
+347 VTASSASLIHVS
-352 GADELAKALDAMSSA
+352 GADELEKAAAEMEGA
-367 DHIWLRVFH
+367 EYIWLKVFH
-376 DNAHIKKPE
+376 DNAHIRKPE
-385 ISSVCMLALDNGDNA
+385 ISSVCIFA
-400 ENGGKLYVIHWD
+400 EGKLYTIHWED
-412 DCAPGALAEFFA
+412 GIAEALKNFFMNTKA
-424 KYRGRI
+424 KI
-430 CGHDLKDSYYALFAN
+430 CGHDLKDGYYALFAGN
-445 GAAKLPDPRGYVFET
+445 AAECAESRGYIFET
-460 YCDTAITA
+460 FYDTAVAA

-473 QKKSYELSA
+473 QRKSYELSE
-482 LMLEA
+482 LILEA
-487 YHKDFPTDKQISEE
+487 HHKDFPTDKQIREE
-501 AGTIDMF
+501 ASAIDMF
-508 GNAWDTQAQLALKIF
+508 GNAWDTQAKLALKIF
-523 EASSSLVGEQ
+523 EASSSLIP
-533 AAQLA
+533 AQSAQIAQFGLQ
-538 RYDLVRVLT
+538 RVYT
-547 EAELPLV
+547 EAELPLI

-560 ESCGVRADREVLN
+560 ESCGVKADSGVLN
-573 TIGDSLK
+573 EIGDSLK
-580 GRIEKLTADIYT
+580 SRIEKLTADICA

-631 ILEKIADDHPVV
+631 ILEKIQDEHPIV
-643 PLILEYRMLTKLNG
+643 PLILEYRLLTKLNG

-664 PLIDSGEK
+664 PLIDENGF

-707 RRVFTKSHEDGVL
+707 RRVFTRSRVDGVL

-737 GDKALIDS
+737 GDSALMDS
-745 FEQQSDIH
+745 FEQESDIH
-753 TITASRVFGVP
+753 TITASHVFGTP
-764 VEDVTPLQRSRAKAV
+764 IEDVTPLQRSRAKAV

-794 DLKISRKEAQAYID
+794 DLKISRKEAQEYID

-818 AYMDSMVEFCKEH
+818 RYMDSMVEFCKEN

-880 RAYRALNEQVCESRL
+880 KTYRALNENNCVSRL
-895 ILQIHDELMIDCVA
+895 ILQVHDELMIDCVSNEA
-909 GEEEKV
+909 EKV
-915 KELLEVSMTDA
+915 KELLEVCMTDA

>member
-47 IKDYE
+47 LKDYE

-94 DILAAMNIHML
+94 DILTAMNIHML

-119 SKAAEEDGIK
+119 SKKAEEEGIK

-218 SVDGMKKSKLKEKIE
+218 STDSMKKSKLREKIE

-253 IEIDFDAMKYEEPDY
+253 VEVDFEAMKYEVPDY
-268 DKLIEIYKKLEFNLF
+268 GKLIEIYKKLEFNLF

-291 KLAGHDA
+291 KLAGLPADENTAEISDGTSMPASNDSVSSADIQEA
-298 SESGEAV
+298 SE
-305 SPAASDGAAGAETS
+305 
-319 GSPYLN
+319 
-325 ESKYDGEIPYGDIAP
+325 YDGDIPYSDITAIN
-340 VVASKAA
+340 AA
-347 VIQVS
+347 NVETVHTD
-352 GADELAKALDAMSSA
+352 GADELKKALEELKGA
-367 DHIWLRVFH
+367 DCIWLKVFH
-376 DNAHIKKPE
+376 DNAHVKKPE
-385 ISSVCMLALDNGDNA
+385 ISSVCMLACGGA
-400 ENGGKLYVIHWD
+400 ENKAGRLYVIHWNES
-412 DCAPGALAEFFA
+412 APGAFAEFFGHW
-424 KYRGRI
+424 RGRL
-430 CGHDLKDSYYALFAN
+430 CGHDIKDSYYALFSN

-460 YCDTAITA
+460 YCDTAISA

-487 YHKDFPTDKQISEE
+487 YHKDFPTDKQIAEE
-501 AGTIDMF
+501 ACTIDMF
-508 GNAWDTQAQLALKIF
+508 GNAWDTQARLALSIF
-523 EASSSLVGEQ
+523 EASSSLVKEQ

-538 RYDLVRVLT
+538 RYGLVKVLT

-580 GRIEKLTADIYT
+580 ERIEKLTSDIYV

-631 ILEKIADDHPVV
+631 ILEKIADAHPVV

-664 PLIDSGEK
+664 PLIDENGK

-794 DLKISRKEAQAYID
+794 DLKISRKEAQEYID
-808 DYFRAHPGVK
+808 DYFKAHPGVK
-818 AYMDSMVEFCKEH
+818 AYMDSMVEFCREH
-831 NYVTTLLGRRR
+831 NYVSTLLGRRR

-880 RAYRALNEQVCESRL
+880 RAYRALNEQDCESRL
-895 ILQIHDELMIDCVA
+895 ILQVHDELMIDCVS

-934 ADVNSGNS
+934 ADVNTGNS

>member
-1 MEKTLVIIDGNSLMN
+1 
-16 RAYYAIQ
+16 
-23 RPMMTKDGMYTQG
+23 
-36 IFGFLNMLSKI
+36 
-47 IKDYE
+47 
-52 PTHIAVAFDRKAP
+52 
-65 TFRHLEY
+65 
-72 DEYKAGR
+72 
-79 KKMPPELAMEFPVLK
+79 
-94 DILAAMNIHML
+94 
-105 EIDGFEAD
+105 
-113 DILGTV
+113 
-119 SKAAEEDGIK
+119 
-129 PYIITGDKDA
+129 
-139 FQLASDKTT
+139 
-148 VIFTKRGTSEFDA
+148 
-161 YDEKAVYEKY
+161 
-171 GFSPQQFIDFKGLM
+171 
-185 GDQSD
+185 
-190 NIPGIPGVGEK
+190 
-201 TATKLILEYGSV
+201 
-213 ENLIA
+213 
-218 SVDGMKKSKLKEKIE
+218 
-233 ENAQLAVMSKRL
+233 
-245 ATICRDIP
+245 
-253 IEIDFDAMKYEEPDY
+253 
-268 DKLIEIYKKLEFNLF
+268 
-283 IKRLTSER
+283 
-291 KLAGHDA
+291 
-298 SESGEAV
+298 
-305 SPAASDGAAGAETS
+305 
-319 GSPYLN
+319 
-325 ESKYDGEIPYGDIAP
+325 
-340 VVASKAA
+340 
-347 VIQVS
+347 
-352 GADELAKALDAMSSA
+352 
-367 DHIWLRVFH
+367 
-376 DNAHIKKPE
+376 
-385 ISSVCMLALDNGDNA
+385 
-400 ENGGKLYVIHWD
+400 
-412 DCAPGALAEFFA
+412 
-424 KYRGRI
+424 
-430 CGHDLKDSYYALFAN
+430 
-445 GAAKLPDPRGYVFET
+445 
-460 YCDTAITA
+460 
-468 YLIDP
+468 
-473 QKKSYELSA
+473 
-482 LMLEA
+482 
-487 YHKDFPTDKQISEE
+487 
-501 AGTIDMF
+501 MF
-508 GNAWDTQAQLALKIF
+508 GNAWDTQARLALSIF
-523 EASSSLVGEQ
+523 GAASSLVKEQ
-533 AAQLA
+533 AAQLT
-538 RYDLVRVLT
+538 RYGLVKVLT

-580 GRIEKLTADIYT
+580 ERIEKLTSDIYV

-631 ILEKIADDHPVV
+631 ILEKIADAHPAV

-664 PLIDSGEK
+664 PLIDENGK

-794 DLKISRKEAQAYID
+794 DLKISRKEAQEYID
-808 DYFRAHPGVK
+808 DYFKAHPGVK
-818 AYMDSMVEFCKEH
+818 AYMDSMVEFCREH
-831 NYVTTLLGRRR
+831 NYVSTLLGRRR

-880 RAYRALNEQVCESRL
+880 RAYRALNEQNCESRL
-895 ILQIHDELMIDCVA
+895 ILQVHDELMIDSVS

-934 ADVNSGNS
+934 ADVNTGNS

>member
-1 MEKTLVIIDGNSLMN
+1 MEKILVIIDGNSLMN

-47 IKDYE
+47 LKDYA
-52 PTHIAVAFDRKAP
+52 PTHIAVAFDRKTP

-94 DILAAMNIHML
+94 EILDAMNIHML

-119 SKAAEEDGIK
+119 SKAAEENDIK

-185 GDQSD
+185 GDTSD

-201 TATKLILEYGSV
+201 TAAKLILEYGSV
-213 ENLIA
+213 ENIIA
-218 SVDGMKKSKLKEKIE
+218 SVDSMKKSKLRDKIE

-253 IEIDFDAMKYEEPDY
+253 IEIDFEAMKYEEPDY
-268 DKLIEIYKKLEFNLF
+268 GKLIEIYKKLEFNLF
-283 IKRLTSER
+283 IKRL
-291 KLAGHDA
+291 A
-298 SESGEAV
+298 SEKKLDGLSAAGETDETRTVNAEMLP
-305 SPAASDGAAGAETS
+305 SESDNDMYAASQEQ
-319 GSPYLN
+319 
-325 ESKYDGEIPYGDIAP
+325 EYDGELPYSDICAIDSSN
-340 VVASKAA
+340 VTTV
-347 VIQVS
+347 Q
-352 GADELAKALDAMSSA
+352 LSSA
-367 DHIWLRVFH
+367 SELKTTLESMKSAGYIWLKVFH
-376 DNAHIKKPE
+376 DNAHVKKPE
-385 ISSVCMLALDNGDNA
+385 ISSVCMYACGSSNA
-400 ENGGKLYVIHWD
+400 EGTLYVIQWHEG
-412 DCAPGALAEFFA
+412 APGALSEFF
-424 KYRGRI
+424 KHYRGKL

-445 GAAKLPDPRGYVFET
+445 GAAVLPDPRGYIFET
-460 YCDTAITA
+460 YCDTAVSA

-473 QKKSYELSA
+473 QKKSYELSN
-482 LMLEA
+482 LMLET
-487 YHKDFPTDKQISEE
+487 YHKDFPTDKQIADESC
-501 AGTIDMF
+501 TIDMF
-508 GNAWDTQAQLALKIF
+508 GNAWDTQGRLALMIF
-523 EASSSLVGEQ
+523 EASSLLVGKQ
-533 AAQLA
+533 AVQLA
-538 RYDLVRVLT
+538 ECGLMQVLG

-560 ESCGVRADREVLN
+560 EACGVKADRDVLN
-573 TIGDSLK
+573 AIGGSLK
-580 GRIEKLTADIYT
+580 ERIGKLTSDIYT

-603 KQLGVILF
+603 KQLGSVLF

-631 ILEKIADDHPVV
+631 ILEKISDEHPVV
-643 PLILEYRMLTKLNG
+643 PLILEYRMLTKLNS

-664 PLIDSGEK
+664 PLIDENGK

-707 RRVFTKSHEDGVL
+707 RRVFTKSYEDGIL

-737 GDKALIDS
+737 GDSALIDS
-745 FEQQSDIH
+745 FEQHSDIH
-753 TITASRVFGVP
+753 TMTASRVFRVP
-764 VEDVTPLQRSRAKAV
+764 AEDVTPLQRSRAKAV

-794 DLKISRKEAQAYID
+794 DLKISRKEAQEYID
-808 DYFRAHPGVK
+808 DYFRAHPGVRD
-818 AYMDSMVEFCKEH
+818 YMNSMVEFCREH

-880 RAYRALNEQVCESRL
+880 RAYRALNEQMCKSRL
-895 ILQIHDELMIDCVA
+895 ILQIHDELMIDCIA

-926 VQLKVVLA
+926 VQLRVVLA
-934 ADVNSGNS
+934 ADVNTGNS

>member
-385 ISSVCMLALDNGDNA
+385 ISSVCMLARSNNNKEDEGT
-400 ENGGKLYVIHWD
+400 LYTIHWD
-412 DCAPGALAEFFA
+412 ESAPGALAEFFA

-831 NYVTTLLGRRR
+831 NYVNTLLGRRR

>member
-1 MEKTLVIIDGNSLMN
+1 MEKILVIIDGNSLMN

-47 IKDYE
+47 LKDYA
-52 PTHIAVAFDRKAP
+52 PTHIAVAFDRKTP

-94 DILAAMNIHML
+94 EILDAMNIHML

-119 SKAAEEDGIK
+119 SKAAEENDIK

-148 VIFTKRGTSEFDA
+148 IIFTKRGTSEFDA

-185 GDQSD
+185 GDTSD

-201 TATKLILEYGSV
+201 TAAKLILEYGSV
-213 ENLIA
+213 ENIIA
-218 SVDGMKKSKLKEKIE
+218 SVDSMKKSKLRDKIE

-253 IEIDFDAMKYEEPDY
+253 IEIDFEAMKYEEPDY
-268 DKLIEIYKKLEFNLF
+268 GKLIEIYKKLEFNLF
-283 IKRLTSER
+283 IKRL
-291 KLAGHDA
+291 A
-298 SESGEAV
+298 SEKKLDGLSAAGETDETRTVNAEMLP
-305 SPAASDGAAGAETS
+305 SESDNDMYAASQEQ
-319 GSPYLN
+319 
-325 ESKYDGEIPYGDIAP
+325 EYDGELPYSDICAIDSSN
-340 VVASKAA
+340 VTTV
-347 VIQVS
+347 Q
-352 GADELAKALDAMSSA
+352 LSSA
-367 DHIWLRVFH
+367 SELKTTLESMKSAGYIWLKVFH
-376 DNAHIKKPE
+376 DNAHVKKPE
-385 ISSVCMLALDNGDNA
+385 ISSVCMYACGSSNA
-400 ENGGKLYVIHWD
+400 EGTLYVIQWHEG
-412 DCAPGALAEFFA
+412 APGALSEFF
-424 KYRGRI
+424 KHYRGKL

-445 GAAKLPDPRGYVFET
+445 GAAVLPDPRGYIFET
-460 YCDTAITA
+460 YCDTAVSA

-473 QKKSYELSA
+473 QKKSYELSN
-482 LMLEA
+482 LMLET
-487 YHKDFPTDKQISEE
+487 YHKDFPTDKQIADESC
-501 AGTIDMF
+501 TIDMF
-508 GNAWDTQAQLALKIF
+508 GNAWDTQGRLALMIF
-523 EASSSLVGEQ
+523 EASSLLVGKQ
-533 AAQLA
+533 AVQLA
-538 RYDLVRVLT
+538 ECGLMQVLG

-560 ESCGVRADREVLN
+560 EACGVKADRDVLN
-573 TIGDSLK
+573 AIGGSLK
-580 GRIEKLTADIYT
+580 ERIGKLTSDIYT
-592 LAGEEFNINSP
+592 LAGEGFNINSP
-603 KQLGVILF
+603 KQLGSVLF

-631 ILEKIADDHPVV
+631 ILEKISDEHPVV
-643 PLILEYRMLTKLNG
+643 PLILEYRMLTKLNS

-664 PLIDSGEK
+664 PLIDENGK

-707 RRVFTKSHEDGVL
+707 RRVFTKSYEDGIL

-737 GDKALIDS
+737 GDSALIDS
-745 FEQQSDIH
+745 FEQHSDIH
-753 TITASRVFGVP
+753 TMTASRVFRVP
-764 VEDVTPLQRSRAKAV
+764 AEDVTPLQRSRAKAV

-794 DLKISRKEAQAYID
+794 DLKISRKEAQEYID
-808 DYFRAHPGVK
+808 DYFRAHPGVRD
-818 AYMDSMVEFCKEH
+818 YMNSMVEFCREH

-880 RAYRALNEQVCESRL
+880 RAYRALNEQMCKSRL
-895 ILQIHDELMIDCVA
+895 ILQIHDELMIDCIA

-926 VQLKVVLA
+926 VQLRVVLA
-934 ADVNSGNS
+934 ADVNTGNS

>member
-1 MEKTLVIIDGNSLMN
+1 MEKKLVIIDGNSLMN

-47 IKDYE
+47 LKDYE

-94 DILAAMNIHML
+94 DILTAMNIHML

-119 SKAAEEDGIK
+119 SKKAEEEGIK

-218 SVDGMKKSKLKEKIE
+218 STDSMKKSKLRDKIE

-253 IEIDFDAMKYEEPDY
+253 VEVDFEAMKYEGPDY
-268 DKLIEIYKKLEFNLF
+268 GKLIEIYKKLEFNLF

-291 KLAGHDA
+291 KLAGLPADENTAEISDGTSMTASNDSVSSADIQEA
-298 SESGEAV
+298 SE
-305 SPAASDGAAGAETS
+305 
-319 GSPYLN
+319 
-325 ESKYDGEIPYGDIAP
+325 YDGDIPYSDITAINSAN
-340 VVASKAA
+340 VETVHTDS
-347 VIQVS
+347 
-352 GADELAKALDAMSSA
+352 ADELKKALEELKGA
-367 DHIWLRVFH
+367 DHIWLKVFH
-376 DNAHIKKPE
+376 DNAHVKKPE
-385 ISSVCMLALDNGDNA
+385 ISSVCMLACGGA
-400 ENGGKLYVIHWD
+400 ENKAGRLYVIRWNES
-412 DCAPGALAEFFA
+412 APGALAEFFGHW
-424 KYRGRI
+424 RGRL
-430 CGHDLKDSYYALFAN
+430 CGHDVKDSYYALFSN

-460 YCDTAITA
+460 YCDTAISA

-487 YHKDFPTDKQISEE
+487 YHKDFPTDKQIAEE
-501 AGTIDMF
+501 ACTIDMF
-508 GNAWDTQAQLALKIF
+508 GNAWDTQARLALSIF
-523 EASSSLVGEQ
+523 EASSSLVKEQ

-538 RYDLVRVLT
+538 RYGLVKVLT

-580 GRIEKLTADIYT
+580 ERIEKLTSDIYV
-592 LAGEEFNINSP
+592 LVGEEFNINSP

-631 ILEKIADDHPVV
+631 ILEKIADAHPAV

-664 PLIDSGEK
+664 PLIDENGK

-794 DLKISRKEAQAYID
+794 DLKISRKEAQEYID
-808 DYFRAHPGVK
+808 DYFKAHPDVK
-818 AYMDSMVEFCKEH
+818 AYMDSMVEFCREH
-831 NYVTTLLGRRR
+831 NYVSTLLGRRR

-880 RAYRALNEQVCESRL
+880 RAYRTLNEQNCESRL
-895 ILQIHDELMIDCVA
+895 ILQVHDELMIDCVS

-934 ADVNSGNS
+934 ADVNTGNS